1 MGRRRYGKYGER
13 SGQGRSLSQGEQ
25 FGENRK
31 QENDLIGLTVLDP
44 AELGQESQAS
54 SCLRKGTPRASR
66 VAQANQILKL
76 ERETQ

>member
-31 QENDLIGLTVLDP
+31 QENDLIGLTVLDTL
-44 AELGQESQAS
+44 AVQVKNTLGES
-54 SCLRKGTPRASR
+54 
-66 VAQANQILKL
+66 
-76 ERETQ
+76 